1 MSPHPKLDNVL
12 QAHLSTGDP
21 EVDKIDMDNLPA
33 CAIKFFIAELH
44 TTVASPV
51 HEEVIILYIIHI
63 SYVILYQRFG
73 IPNVT
78 DLAYVQSLLTLSC
91 P

>member
-1 MSPHPKLDNVL
+1 ML

-33 CAIKFFIAELH
+33 CAIKFFIAELR

-63 SYVILYQRFG
+63 LYVILY
-73 IPNVT
+73 
-78 DLAYVQSLLTLSC
+78 
-91 P
+91 